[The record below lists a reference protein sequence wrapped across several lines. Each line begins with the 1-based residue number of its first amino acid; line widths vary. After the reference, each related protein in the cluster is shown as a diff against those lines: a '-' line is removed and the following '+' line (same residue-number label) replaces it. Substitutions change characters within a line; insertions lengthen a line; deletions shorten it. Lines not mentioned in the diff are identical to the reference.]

1 MPLIS
6 ALGEEEA
13 GGLPSLRAAWSIEQ
27 IQGEL
32 GLHIGNPISKEK
44 KEGREGGGTDRG
56 AGREGDSQL
65 LAI

>member
-1 MPLIS
+1 MPLFS

-27 IQGEL
+27 VQGEL

-44 KEGREGGGTDRG
+44 KEGREGGEMDRG
-56 AGREGDSQL
+56 AGGGGTQL